1 MSKGVCVY
9 YYAMLTDLLQRYHYL
24 ETQTMSW
31 SSSVFSYVS
40 VCLFPKTNDLDGVCC
55 VCEAR
60 GSHTCRGWTTSS
72 MLGTG
77 TVHTPQVASFCYLLC
92 FDWWHY
98 KGLRLHLLQ
107 NENQC
112 LPNIWVDIWSSFSS
126 FVIFNVWCCLPSVTL
141 HFHLIG
147 HVSRFYF
154 STKTRNSIFPMDI
167 FVVIFTLPFASCIF
181 DNTKEKCVCSSQNV

>member
-1 MSKGVCVY
+1 MSKGVCVC
-9 YYAMLTDLLQRYHYL
+9 YYAMLTDLLQRYHCL

-77 TVHTPQVASFCYLLC
+77 TVHTPQVASFLL
-92 FDWWHY
+92 FIMLWLMALQRASPTPAPKWKPVLAQHLSWH
-98 KGLRLHLLQ
+98 LIIIFIICHF
-107 NENQC
+107 QC
-112 LPNIWVDIWSSFSS
+112 LMLFAFCDTSFPLNRAC
-126 FVIFNVWCCLPSVTL
+126 FSVL
-141 HFHLIG
+141 FQ
-147 HVSRFYF
+147 Y
-154 STKTRNSIFPMDI
+154 KD
-167 FVVIFTLPFASCIF
+167 
-181 DNTKEKCVCSSQNV
+181 